1 MTTLQ
6 AFADEMTKIAASA
19 PAQKLN
25 KTFGLPIKKGKPL
38 RYEEGPSA
46 AHSADRHQSPIA
58 DQSTANVS
66 TSRAMVPQ
74 YGPGGV

>member
-6 AFADEMTKIAASA
+6 AFADEMFKIAATA
-19 PAQKLN
+19 PAKKLN
-25 KTFGLPIKKGKPL
+25 QAFGLPLKKGKPP

-46 AHSADRHQSPIA
+46 AHSADRAQSPIS

-66 TSRAMVPQ
+66 TSRAMSPQ
-74 YGPGGV
+74 FGPGGV